1 MEFSIKSGSPEK
13 QRSACVVVGVFES
26 RKLTLPAEL
35 LDNASGGYI
44 SDIVR
49 RGDME
54 GKAGS
59 TLLLHNVPATLCDRI
74 LLVGLGKEKEFREKE
89 FASAIRTAVKV
100 LNETGAFDATL
111 FLTELQVRKHSI
123 TWRTRQ
129 TVIAALDATYRFDQF
144 KSKKEEIRR
153 PLRKLT
159 ISVERR
165 NELAPAEEG
174 MHQGIAI
181 AEGIALTKTLGNLP
195 PNICHPTYLAEQA
208 RTMAEAFKLDCEVLE
223 RDDMEKLGMDSLLAV
238 ARGSHQPPKLIV
250 LSYKGAKAS
259 DKPIVLVGKGVTFD
273 TGGISLKPGAEMDEM
288 KYDMCGA
295 ASVLGTMQAV
305 ARMALPINL
314 TVIVPA
320 TENMPGGN
328 ATRPG
333 DIVTSMSGQ
342 TIEILNTDAEGRLI
356 LCDALT
362 YAERFDPDTL
372 IDVATLTGACVVAL
386 GNVATG
392 LFANKDGL
400 ARDLQD
406 AGEEANDRAW
416 HMPLWDDYQ
425 ELLKSPFA
433 DMANIGGRWGG
444 AISAACFLSRFTK
457 KFDWAHLDIAGT
469 AWKSGADKGATGRPV
484 PLLTHYLLQRA
495 GKLN

>member
-1 MEFSIKSGSPEK
+1 
-13 QRSACVVVGVFES
+13 
-26 RKLTLPAEL
+26 
-35 LDNASGGYI
+35 
-44 SDIVR
+44 
-49 RGDME
+49 ME

-74 LLVGLGKEKEFREKE
+74 LLVGLGKEKEFKEKE
-89 FASAIRTAVKV
+89 FAAAVRTTVKV
-100 LNETGAFDATL
+100 LNETGAFDASI
-111 FLTELQVRKHSI
+111 FLTELTVRKRSI
-123 TWRTRQ
+123 AWRVRQ
-129 TVIAALDATYRFDQF
+129 TAIIALDATYKFDQF

-159 ISVERR
+159 LSVERR
-165 NELAPAEEG
+165 NELAPAEEALA
-174 MHQGIAI
+174 QGIAI
-181 AEGIALTKTLGNLP
+181 AEGMAMTKTLGNLP

-208 RTMAEAFKLDCEVLE
+208 QAMATEFKLGCEILD
-223 RDDMEKLGMDSLLAV
+223 RADMEKLGMGSLLSV

-250 LSYKGAKAS
+250 LTHQGGKAG

-273 TGGISLKPGAEMDEM
+273 TGGISLKPGADMDEM

-295 ASVLGTMQAV
+295 ASVLGTMRAI

-314 TVIVPA
+314 TVVVPA

-328 ATRPG
+328 ASRPG

-362 YAERFDPDTL
+362 YAERFEPDTV

-386 GNVATG
+386 GSVATG

-400 ARDLQD
+400 ARDLLD

-433 DMANIGGRWGG
+433 DMANIGGRYGG

-457 KFDWAHLDIAGT
+457 KFEWAHLDIAGT

-484 PLLTHYLLQRA
+484 PMLTHYLLQRA